1 MNKIEVNHLVLNQFN
16 KELEGWGHL
25 FKDESLT
32 NITLNSK
39 NFRCEEF
46 VKDHNGEHLL
56 FSGCS
61 TTFGIGLEEEEVWS
75 KKLYNKIKENK
86 EVSGY
91 FNLAMPGIGS
101 LEIVANIFKYINK
114 FGNPNSIFICLPN
127 LERDYIHINQ
137 DNIEMIVKDKIFEL
151 ESLVHGRY
159 LEDFN
164 TKSLDALKIKTFHYL
179 LFLEIY
185 CKSNNI
191 NLYCFSWDYNFPKI
205 DLDRFFTF
213 SKDLF
218 VKFFKNNSD
227 DLVKEKYSIT
237 SRDDKHV
244 GTAYH
249 YFWSDSF
256 YDIYT
261 KECENVNWGRVSR
274 TFRSS

>member
-1 MNKIEVNHLVLNQFN
+1 MNKIEVNHLVLNRFN

-61 TTFGIGLEEEEVWS
+61 TTFGVGLEEEEIWS

-101 LEIVANIFKYINK
+101 LEIVANIFKYIDK

-127 LERDYIHINQ
+127 IERDYIQINP
-137 DNIEMIVKDKIFEL
+137 DNLKMIDKDKIL
-151 ESLVHGRY
+151 DPESLFHGRY
-159 LEDFN
+159 LENFYE
-164 TKSLDALKIKTFHYL
+164 KSLDVLKINTFHYL
-179 LFLEIY
+179 LFLESY

-191 NLYCFSWDYNFPKI
+191 KIYYFSWDYNFPEM
-205 DLDRFFTF
+205 DLDRFFVL
-213 SKDLF
+213 SRDKF
-218 VKFFKNNSD
+218 VDFYKNNT
-227 DLVKEKYSIT
+227 DLLIKEKYSVT
-237 SRDDKHV
+237 SRDDRHV

-249 YFWSDSF
+249 YFWSDFF
-256 YDIYT
+256 YNMYIREY
-261 KECENVNWGRVSR
+261 ENVN
-274 TFRSS
+274 